1 MRVKQGSVCKV
12 QGNTGSNKPQRLWR
26 RGQSNTE
33 WGGRLLCRRLNLS
46 FLHPHIGSPEHH
58 PAIIPEL
65 RARRQLGV
73 PPGVTP
79 PKPTEQKE
87 IDVCFVG
94 FLRKE
99 IAMHLASLK
108 FI

>member
-1 MRVKQGSVCKV
+1 M
-12 QGNTGSNKPQRLWR
+12 
-26 RGQSNTE
+26 
-33 WGGRLLCRRLNLS
+33 LCRRLNLN
-46 FLHPHIGSPEHH
+46 FLHPQHSIGCPEHY
-58 PAIIPEL
+58 PAVIPER

-79 PKPTEQKE
+79 SKPTEQKE